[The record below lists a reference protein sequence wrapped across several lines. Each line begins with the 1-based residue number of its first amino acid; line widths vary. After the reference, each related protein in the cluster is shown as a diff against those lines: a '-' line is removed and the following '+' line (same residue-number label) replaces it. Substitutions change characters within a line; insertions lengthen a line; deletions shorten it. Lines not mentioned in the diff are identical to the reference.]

1 MYNLLNV
8 TTCDIN
14 TLKSFLILNWY
25 AILLYYYTNRK
36 IYKFNFT
43 MYGSSIPTSCHYK
56 NKSTA
61 FLLEYTLPLVTSKIT
76 KTLFAQ
82 LEIADTP
89 MLASD

>member
-1 MYNLLNV
+1 
-8 TTCDIN
+8 
-14 TLKSFLILNWY
+14 
-25 AILLYYYTNRK
+25 
-36 IYKFNFT
+36 